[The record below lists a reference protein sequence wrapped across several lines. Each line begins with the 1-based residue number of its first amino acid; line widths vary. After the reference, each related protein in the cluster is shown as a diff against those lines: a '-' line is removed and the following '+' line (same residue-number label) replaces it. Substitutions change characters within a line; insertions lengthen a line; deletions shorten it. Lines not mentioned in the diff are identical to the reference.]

1 MMTDILILT
10 QFIYITSLTTRI
22 EFPGDLRNGTFQGL
36 WDKWSDK
43 TKLNKRSVELNN
55 GRAAMMGILGL
66 MVHEQLGTNM
76 PIIGQL

>member
-1 MMTDILILT
+1 MYFSLDIIL
-10 QFIYITSLTTRI
+10 SLLCIGT
-22 EFPGDLRNGTFQGL
+22 EFPGDLRNGTFQGI
-36 WDKWSDK
+36 WDSWSDD
-43 TKLNKRSVELNN
+43 TKRRRRAVELNQ

>member
-1 MMTDILILT
+1 MKHVGLFSHNFL
-10 QFIYITSLTTRI
+10 YHLLL
-22 EFPGDLRNGTFQGL
+22 EFPGDLRNGTFKGL
-36 WDKWSDK
+36 WDKKSDK